1 MSKFTR
7 KLILGERVMYAD
19 GTSPVN
25 CVFTIGLR
33 GDVSQ
38 ERLRSALNRVQAKHP
53 LLQAR
58 IVRKGGRPYFEGGG
72 AVPEIPVRVV
82 ERRSGDDWRL
92 VTELEWELAFDVE
105 KGPLARVVWL
115 RSGAVSELMLVC
127 PHCICDG
134 ATGVTLMREILQLL
148 DRPEEQIGSYPV
160 FRSVKDL
167 VPGSLTGDRGGVI
180 KAYLKSFVMR
190 VLFSLRPIR
199 QTGENGQHYVIRWR
213 LDEEMSGG
221 LIERCKS
228 EGVTVHAALCVAL
241 LGGYGEVKKEKAKNK
256 VICPVDIRRYVREIR
271 KDMMFAFAPIVELG
285 VAGKGEDTGLRAEG
299 AIAVGKGEGVGVG
312 EGISVG
318 EGVGEGVGLGEG
330 ASEGAGFW
338 EQCRR
343 LKGDLA
349 EKMATIKAY
358 ELLLHSEY
366 YHPVARKLIRWLCAD
381 EGSHD
386 FTFSNMGRLD
396 IPEQYETFSV
406 EAVYSPTVAFPWR
419 NPTTVV
425 VSSFKGV
432 MDFAYVSNTG
442 FLRYDEAEAIK
453 EKAMEVLADVTQPA
467 AVKADLK

>member
-1 MSKFTR
+1 
-7 KLILGERVMYAD
+7 
-19 GTSPVN
+19 
-25 CVFTIGLR
+25 
-33 GDVSQ
+33 
-38 ERLRSALNRVQAKHP
+38 
-53 LLQAR
+53 
-58 IVRKGGRPYFEGGG
+58 
-72 AVPEIPVRVV
+72 
-82 ERRSGDDWRL
+82 
-92 VTELEWELAFDVE
+92 
-105 KGPLARVVWL
+105 
-115 RSGAVSELMLVC
+115 
-127 PHCICDG
+127 
-134 ATGVTLMREILQLL
+134 
-148 DRPEEQIGSYPV
+148 
-160 FRSVKDL
+160 
-167 VPGSLTGDRGGVI
+167 
-180 KAYLKSFVMR
+180 
-190 VLFSLRPIR
+190 
-199 QTGENGQHYVIRWR
+199 
-213 LDEEMSGG
+213 
-221 LIERCKS
+221 
-228 EGVTVHAALCVAL
+228 
-241 LGGYGEVKKEKAKNK
+241 
-256 VICPVDIRRYVREIR
+256 
-271 KDMMFAFAPIVELG
+271 
-285 VAGKGEDTGLRAEG
+285 
-299 AIAVGKGEGVGVG
+299 
-312 EGISVG
+312 
-318 EGVGEGVGLGEG
+318 VGEGVGLGEG